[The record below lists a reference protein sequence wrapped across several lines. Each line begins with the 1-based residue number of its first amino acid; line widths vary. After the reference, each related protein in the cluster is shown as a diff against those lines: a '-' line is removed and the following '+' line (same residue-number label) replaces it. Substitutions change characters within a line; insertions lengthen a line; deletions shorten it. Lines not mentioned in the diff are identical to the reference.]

1 MFLIKIIL
9 GLIGLGVVVFVH
21 ELGHFLAAK
30 LCGIDVEAFSIGWG
44 NPILRKKIGGV
55 EYRIGMFPVGGYCKM
70 RGDNDYREVW
80 DNTQKGIMPAGGSF
94 FAASP
99 GRRILVAFAGPFFN
113 LIFAV
118 IALAII
124 WGAGFQVTT
133 LSNRIIL
140 ASEVYEGEQFPADEA
155 GLETGDRIVEID
167 GKKINWYHEIQEYI
181 AINPDKQI
189 PLVVERGNEILNLS
203 VRPELDKSTAAG
215 RIGVISWVDPVIES
229 VASGGAA
236 DIAGLKK
243 GDVITGVNG
252 QPVRQSMDLA
262 KVMETKPPVLQIEYA
277 RNGAVSEVSIH
288 PEYSDNREAALG
300 INWTPIYY
308 DSPALSFPAAVAKG
322 AGEAW
327 NTLTL
332 TLRSFGLLFK
342 GIDLT
347 QAVSGPV
354 RITYMMGD
362 VAAEGFGQSVGSGF
376 RSLANFLALISIALC
391 VMNLLPLPVL
401 DGGMIILCIVE
412 MIRRKPLNPKAAS
425 VFQAVGVVFIAGLM
439 LFAVFGDILYLIK
452 H

>member
-1 MFLIKIIL
+1 MGFVMWLYVSERYYNSWHWHIAHVAYMFTLLCKRQVRVDPKHRHWRSYRTIL
-9 GLIGLGVVVFVH
+9 YHCF
-21 ELGHFLAAK
+21 
-30 LCGIDVEAFSIGWG
+30 
-44 NPILRKKIGGV
+44 
-55 EYRIGMFPVGGYCKM
+55 
-70 RGDNDYREVW
+70 
-80 DNTQKGIMPAGGSF
+80 
-94 FAASP
+94 
-99 GRRILVAFAGPFFN
+99 
-113 LIFAV
+113 
-118 IALAII
+118 
-124 WGAGFQVTT
+124 
-133 LSNRIIL
+133 
-140 ASEVYEGEQFPADEA
+140 
-155 GLETGDRIVEID
+155 IV
-167 GKKINWYHEIQEYI
+167 
-181 AINPDKQI
+181 
-189 PLVVERGNEILNLS
+189 NLS
-203 VRPELDKSTAAG
+203 V
-215 RIGVISWVDPVIES
+215 
-229 VASGGAA
+229 
-236 DIAGLKK
+236 
-243 GDVITGVNG
+243 G
-252 QPVRQSMDLA
+252 Q
-262 KVMETKPPVLQIEYA
+262 
-277 RNGAVSEVSIH
+277 VSIH

-401 DGGMIILCIVE
+401 DGGMIILCIIE